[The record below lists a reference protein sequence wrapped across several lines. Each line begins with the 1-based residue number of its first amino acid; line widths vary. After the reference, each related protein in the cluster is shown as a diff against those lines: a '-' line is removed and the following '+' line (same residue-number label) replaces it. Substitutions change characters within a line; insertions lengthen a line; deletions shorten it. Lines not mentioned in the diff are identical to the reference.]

1 MGHININRLK
11 DRFMA
16 DYHEGIDVWA
26 SIQSF
31 IFAIV
36 MYNCTCLSVLSLCWC
51 LNNNK
56 NKIQITMSN
65 RITLRE

>member
-1 MGHININRLK
+1 MGHIIINRLK

-36 MYNCTCLSVLSLCWC
+36 MYNCTCLSVLS
-51 LNNNK
+51 
-56 NKIQITMSN
+56 
-65 RITLRE
+65 